1 MKITREMI
9 EKSYEYAK
17 KVYHKQ
23 IDKTSAANNLYKEVG
38 MHQGSA
44 SHYIG
49 AFCSMMQGEKYTRT
63 INTEAT
69 RYYLENIHKDYG
81 VEQLRI
87 ALKAVN
93 QHIDYY
99 GKLGKGKLRSIEKLL
114 NEYKTQL
121 GTRGAR

>member
-9 EKSYEYAK
+9 EKSYDYAK
-17 KVYHKQ
+17 EVYHKK
-23 IDKTSAANNLYKEVG
+23 IDKTSAANSLYREIG

-44 SHYIG
+44 YHYIE
-49 AFCSMMQGEKYTRT
+49 AFCSMMQGKKYTRT

-81 VEQLRI
+81 VDQLRI
-87 ALKAVN
+87 ALKAVE
-93 QHIDYY
+93 QHTDYY
-99 GKLGKGKLRSIEKLL
+99 GKLGRGNLRSIEKLV

-121 GTRGAR
+121 GKMS